1 MKKFFITLMCIVMV
15 VCFMPTVAF
24 ADSTTT
30 CSSECDHAASI
41 TVNAATT
48 HYDTLQEAVNAAT
61 DGSETTIK
69 LLKNVE
75 ENIQINSGKI
85 IVLDLDGHVLTDN
98 GDNTIKSKGTL
109 YLKSST
115 NGGSVVNH
123 TAKRCALYT
132 SGGALKVENVSIRN
146 VRDCNKELIYI
157 SNNTDAEIIS
167 GIFTQNASKNLL
179 YASAKKDVVIKG
191 GTFIQNGDY
200 EMIYSYDS
208 GTRIVIEGGTF
219 TNNGTKQMLCL
230 RYSGKYSI
238 SDGTFNGGSAE
249 ILPNSSDCGVTGGK
263 FSNPVNPINC
273 VVGYAPTKV
282 AVDGYYCVIGLTDDT
297 AAVVLTYINEE
308 SATVTAYYADPAVAL
323 ADSFQKTGAT
333 VTITKDVTV
342 TSDLNAYKSKLVVN
356 EGATLTCKSIMVS
369 INGTS
374 GRTVENNGTINASS
388 YIDGL
393 SGSGILVNNGTI
405 ICSRIYESCNCNWVN
420 NSQITVTGASSTST
434 PSKLSA
440 FTNNGT
446 IKGSADGVKMTV
458 INDVT
463 GAGKNYAKGSYVW
476 DTVNNSWMPAGKI
489 RIIREGTALVGF
501 DSLADAVNYA
511 QDGDTLQL
519 QDNQEKLMTVTGKN
533 LILDLNG
540 YCISFGNCI
549 SDTGVVTLNN
559 GAKLTVIDN
568 SDSASGRIVSKYGLD
583 TIYVKSGTEFVLKR
597 GTIENKDDTC
607 SAIYIG
613 NTDIGGN
620 ASDVGATSAVVNLD
634 GGQVKASGH
643 GVVICGTGSTNNP
656 QSTDPALNISSG
668 STINTDA
675 TAIMGNGM
683 YHNTIINI
691 SGGQINSANEVAI
704 YHPQYGKLNV
714 TGGSIIGATG
724 IEMRSG
730 TLNVSDDAV
739 ITGTASEFLTQANGS
754 GNTVLGAGIAISQH
768 TTNLPISVTIREND
782 GRAPVI
788 TGIYSIY
795 EKDFQDSA
803 TENVNLSVSGGSF
816 SGTGGTAIF
825 SENCNGFITGGT
837 FSSDVIDYMSNDCY
851 EYAMRNGTYIVK
863 ASGAEEPAFTTGN
876 YWSDLVGKVYTEMY
890 SAPYVPSTPSTP
902 TDNVTNSGTAGTD
915 NATTSADLSGSTT
928 TSNDTTATAV
938 DKTTADKIVDK
949 AVANKSQEVVIDATA
964 NTAAAAA
971 STTVAQVTIPTETLG
986 AIAEKTEADVTIK
999 TDVAEV
1005 KMDNA
1010 AAAAVSEQ
1018 ATGDTVQIV
1027 AEKVKE
1033 DAEEVHFELKVV
1045 CSNGTVISDF
1055 KGGNVAV
1062 TVTLPK
1068 EMADKKV
1075 VCVYIDDNGHM
1086 SKVEGQKNAD
1096 GTYTFVTGHFS
1107 TYAIMAEEEADA
1119 AIAAQ
1124 TEAIKNIKIKLTSK
1138 QVKTKSGKKGIKI
1151 TWTAAEGDKVL
1162 DGVEVFR
1169 SKEKNKGY
1177 GTKAFFTSTKGGNK
1191 GSYINTKSLKKGTR
1205 YYYKVRGYV
1214 LVNGEK
1220 VYTDYST
1227 KAWRTA

>member
-48 HYDTLQEAVNAAT
+48 HYDTLQEAVNAAAE
-61 DGSETTIK
+61 SETTIK
-69 LLKNVE
+69 LLKDVD
-75 ENIQINSGKI
+75 ENILIKSGQI

-98 GDNTIKSKGTL
+98 GGNTIQSEGTL

-115 NGGSVVNH
+115 DGGSVVNH
-123 TAKRCALYT
+123 TKGYALYT
-132 SGGALKVENVSIRN
+132 SGGALNVENVSISN
-146 VRDCNKELIYI
+146 VSDCNKELIYI
-157 SNNTDAEIIS
+157 SSNTDAKIIS
-167 GIFTQNASKNLL
+167 GIFTQNASKYLL
-179 YASAKKDVVIKG
+179 YASVNKDVVIRD

-200 EMIYSYDS
+200 EMMYSSDS

-219 TNNGTKQMLCL
+219 TNNGTKQMLYL
-230 RYSGKYSI
+230 RYPGKYSI
-238 SDGTFNGGSAE
+238 SGGIFNGGTAE
-249 ILPNSSDCGVTGGK
+249 ILPNSSSCIVTGGM
-263 FSNPVNPINC
+263 FSKPVNPINC

-282 AVDGYYCVIGLTDDT
+282 DAYGYYGVIGLTADT
-297 AAVVLTYINEE
+297 AAVVLTYKNEKNE
-308 SATVTAYYADPAVAL
+308 RVTTYYADPAVAL
-323 ADSFQKTGAT
+323 ADSSQKTEAS
-333 VTITKDVTV
+333 VTITQDVTV
-342 TSDLNAYKSKLVVN
+342 TSDLSAYKSKLVVN
-356 EGATLTCKSIMVS
+356 KGATLTCKSIMVS

-374 GRTVENNGTINASS
+374 GMTVENNGTINASS
-388 YIDGL
+388 YINGP

-405 ICSRIYESCNCNWVN
+405 ICSRIYASCNYNWVN

-463 GAGKNYAKGSYVW
+463 GAGTNYAKGSYVW
-476 DTVNNSWMPAGKI
+476 DTVKNSWMPAGKI

-540 YCISFGNCI
+540 YCISFGNRI

-568 SDSASGRIVSKYGLD
+568 SDSASGRIVSKHGLD
-583 TIYVKSGTEFVLKR
+583 TIYVKSGTEFVLKS
-597 GTIENKDDTC
+597 GTIENEDDTC

-613 NTDIGGN
+613 NTDIDGN

-656 QSTDPALNISSG
+656 QSTDPVLNISG
-668 STINTDA
+668 STIKTNA
-675 TAIMGNGM
+675 AAIMGNGM

-739 ITGTASEFLTQANGS
+739 ITGTASEFLTQANGN

-803 TENVNLSVSGGSF
+803 TENVKLSVSGGSF
-816 SGTGGTAIF
+816 SGTGETSIF
-825 SENCNGFITGGT
+825 SKDCNGFITGGT

-863 ASGAEEPAFTTGN
+863 ASDAEKPAFTTGN
-876 YWSDLVGKVYTEMY
+876 YWSELNGKVYTEMY
-890 SAPYVPSTPSTP
+890 SAPYIPTTTP

-915 NATTSADLSGSTT
+915 NATTSADLSGSTS
-928 TSNDTTATAV
+928 TSNGTTTATV

-949 AVANKSQEVVIDATA
+949 AVENKSKEVVIDATA
-964 NTAAAAA
+964 NTTTAAN

-986 AIAEKTEADVTIK
+986 AIVEKTGADVTIK

-1018 ATGDTVQIV
+1018 AEGDTVQIV

-1033 DAEEVHFELKVV
+1033 DAAEVHFELKVV

-1151 TWTAAEGDKVL
+1151 TWTAAAGDKVL